1 MSNIIQQNDKLIQIN
16 CVNNVS
22 LHKNNLRMK
31 ILVSANKSISQFQ
44 KEFQSLFPFL
54 KIEFFTTKHNKG
66 ESSRKEDIVEH
77 TTLFGNLTNKEGE
90 IAIDPQISTAEFEK
104 LLLHEFGLNA
114 QIFRKSGSV
123 WIETSRTDDWTLAF
137 QNEEGRKSTEP
148 IQEEKADLSDRDK
161 WE

>member
-1 MSNIIQQNDKLIQIN
+1 
-16 CVNNVS
+16 
-22 LHKNNLRMK
+22 MK
-31 ILVSANKSISQFQ
+31 ILVSSNKSISELQ
-44 KEFQSLFPFL
+44 KEFQNLFPFL
-54 KIEFFTTKHNKG
+54 KIEFFTTKHKKG
-66 ESSRKEDIVEH
+66 ESSRKEDIVEP
-77 TTLFGNLTNKEGE
+77 TTLIGNLTNKERE

-104 LLLHEFGLNA
+104 LLLHELALNA

-148 IQEEKADLSDRDK
+148 IQEEKADLGDRDK

>member
-1 MSNIIQQNDKLIQIN
+1 MSNVIKQNDKLIQIN
-16 CVNNVS
+16 CVNIVP
-22 LHKNNLRMK
+22 LHKNNLHMK
-31 ILVSANKSISQFQ
+31 ILVRANKSISQFR

-54 KIEFFTTKHNKG
+54 KVEFFTTQHNEG
-66 ESSRKEDIVEH
+66 ESSRKEDIVED
-77 TTLFGNLTNKEGE
+77 TTLLGKLTHKEGE
-90 IAIDPQISTAEFEK
+90 VDIDPQISTAEFEK
-104 LLLHEFGLNA
+104 LLMHEFALNA